1 LVDSDDAKIVI
12 GDDYNYLYMKKSGFF
27 QRWGKSVNDDPMFA
41 PLGPEILDLEI
52 SVNGCS
58 KGCPF
63 CSPAGTLVNT
73 PTGMTAIEE
82 IVEGDNVM
90 GFDVDLNEMN
100 RQKVIECYNREY
112 DGDMFD
118 IELDDGRILSMTP
131 EHPVWTLN
139 RGYVQAKDL
148 TLNDD
153 ILLPFLPYIT
163 TITTVKCQYI
173 TTVSTVF

>member
-1 LVDSDDAKIVI
+1 
-12 GDDYNYLYMKKSGFF
+12 
-27 QRWGKSVNDDPMFA
+27 
-41 PLGPEILDLEI
+41 
-52 SVNGCS
+52 
-58 KGCPF
+58 
-63 CSPAGTLVNT
+63 
-73 PTGMTAIEE
+73 MTAIEE

-90 GFDVDLNEMN
+90 GIDVDLNEMN

-153 ILLPFLPYIT
+153 ILQL
-163 TITTVKCQYI
+163 
-173 TTVSTVF
+173 